1 MSETAKKAESL
12 EARARQEAE
21 AQTQGGASEAPQAP
35 VQAQTQ
41 AEAGSAEAKASGA
54 GPEGEAVARI
64 QPAKQQV
71 SLTPEMLQQLAK
83 AGVKPGEAG
92 AQQQIPPELLQQILA
107 GQGGQA
113 GVPVQAGG
121 LPAGLPMGMAP
132 QGPQKPEDLTLDQ
145 ARAIA
150 GRQGAPTRRRVE
162 RDPSRMDK
170 SLALEEVDKGVSAS
184 NAAGF
189 ASFLKSIFHKPC
201 HLIYCT

>member
-41 AEAGSAEAKASGA
+41 AEAGSAAAKASGAGTVDA

-170 SLALEEVDKGVSAS
+170 SLALDEVDKGVSAS

-189 ASFLKSIFHKPC
+189 LSFLKSIFS
-201 HLIYCT
+201 Y